1 MQWNKTSPLSLIN
14 IGKSRSYL
22 SARDINNIHQWR
34 RLLLLFF
41 HVENLSQ
48 FWVRVENGDFGFTWN
63 RNPSFCVALY
73 WALFSRHLPLRLSVS
88 LVHTWPWRL
97 NLGFSPSNKT
107 SRPTSLRFQ
116 LETRIPIALDF
127 NLYLNLYKHKIF
139 LEDFYIF
146 GWPYWQGGITKLH
159 NHFR

>member
-14 IGKSRSYL
+14 IGKSRSCL

-41 HVENLSQ
+41 HVENRSE
-48 FWVRVENGDFGFTWN
+48 FWVREKNEDTGLTWN
-63 RNPSFCVALY
+63 RNPSFCVALC

-97 NLGFSPSNKT
+97 YLGFSPSNKT
-107 SRPTSLRFQ
+107 STPSSLRFQ
-116 LETRIPIALDF
+116 WKTRIPIVLDF
-127 NLYLNLYKHKIF
+127 DLILYKHKIF
-139 LEDFYIF
+139 LQVFYIF
-146 GWPYWQGGITKLH
+146 CWPYWQGGTTKLH